1 MKKALVTQAFGDKWH
16 KVLELTKPRME
27 SYCQRHKIDLI
38 TFEKPLVEPVQYSK
52 LAIGNIIATKGYE
65 QVTFLDCDVLVTED
79 CHDIGDIIIADR
91 ACDGKLMEP
100 EFDFIA
106 LDEGAFLDRK
116 PGLNGLA
123 NAFGLNDFN
132 PRFYFNTGVFVITP
146 KAVGALS
153 QPPIGLFPNH
163 FAEQTWMN
171 LQLHLWSTATL
182 SIDPIYNCMTSVEE
196 HFGLDRYKDA
206 NIIHYAGQSA
216 DMNKLIETIKAD
228 DAKLK
233 ELGR

>member
-1 MKKALVTQAFGDKWH
+1 MKKALITQAFGDSWH
-16 KVLELTKPRME
+16 KVLELTKPRMQ
-27 SYCQRHKIDLI
+27 SYCERHKIDLI
-38 TFEKPLVEPVQYSK
+38 SIEKPLVEPVQYSK

-65 QVTFLDCDVLVTED
+65 QVTFLDCDILVAED
-79 CHDIGDIIIADR
+79 CDEIGAF
-91 ACDGKLMEP
+91 LEP
-100 EFDFIA
+100 DCTFMA
-106 LDEGAFLDRK
+106 LDEGSYLDRK
-116 PGLNGLA
+116 PGLRGLA
-123 NAFGLNDFN
+123 DAFGFVLGWQ
-132 PRFYFNTGVFVITP
+132 PSFYYNTGVFVITP

-182 SIDPIYNCMTSVEE
+182 SMDPIYNCMTSVEE

>member
-1 MKKALVTQAFGDKWH
+1 MKKALVTQAFGDGWH

-27 SYCQRHKIDLI
+27 SYCKRHKIDLL
-38 TFEKPLVEPVQYSK
+38 TLEKPFVEPVQYSK
-52 LAIGNIIATKGYE
+52 LAIGNIIAARNYE
-65 QVTFLDCDVLVTED
+65 QVTFLDCDVLVAED
-79 CHDIGDIIIADR
+79 CDEIGA
-91 ACDGKLMEP
+91 LLEP
-100 EFDFIA
+100 DCTIIA
-106 LDEGAFLDRK
+106 LDEGAYLDRK
-116 PGLNGLA
+116 PGLKGLA
-123 NAFGLNDFN
+123 DAFGFVLGFQ
-132 PRFYFNTGVFVITP
+132 PSFYFNTGVFVIMP

-171 LQLHLWSTATL
+171 LQLHLWSTVTCNL
-182 SIDPIYNCMTSVEE
+182 DPAYNCMTSVEE

-206 NIIHYAGQSA
+206 QIIHYAGQSA
-216 DMNKLIETIKAD
+216 DLDRLMKDIKAD

>member
-16 KVLELTKPRME
+16 NVLELTKPRME

-38 TFEKPLVEPVQYSK
+38 TLEKPLIEPVQYSK

-65 QVTFLDCDVLVTED
+65 QVTFLDCDVLVAED
-79 CHDIGDIIIADR
+79 CDDIGA
-91 ACDGKLMEP
+91 LLEP
-100 EFDFIA
+100 DCTFMAF
-106 LDEGAFLDRK
+106 DEGSYLDRK
-116 PGLNGLA
+116 PGLRGLA
-123 NAFGLNDFN
+123 DAFGYV
-132 PRFYFNTGVFVITP
+132 PGWQPSFYYNTGVFVITP

-171 LQLHLWSTATL
+171 LQLHLWSTATC

>member
-38 TFEKPLVEPVQYSK
+38 SFEKPLVEPVQYSK

-65 QVTFLDCDVLVTED
+65 QVTFLDCDVLVAED
-79 CHDIGDIIIADR
+79 CEDIGEM
-91 ACDGKLMEP
+91 LEP
-100 EFDFIA
+100 DCTFMAF
-106 LDEGAFLDRK
+106 DEGSYLDRK
-116 PGLNGLA
+116 PGLKGLA
-123 NAFGLNDFN
+123 DAFGFV
-132 PRFYFNTGVFVITP
+132 PGFQPSFYFNTGVFVITP
-146 KAVGALS
+146 KAVGALC

-171 LQLHLWSTATL
+171 LQLHLWSTATC
-182 SIDPIYNCMTSVEE
+182 SIDPAYNCMTSVEE
-196 HFGLDRYKDA
+196 HFGLDRYADA
-206 NIIHYAGQSA
+206 KIIHYAGQSA
-216 DMNKLIETIKAD
+216 DLNKLAETIKAD

>member
-27 SYCQRHKIDLI
+27 AYCQRHKIDLI
-38 TFEKPLVEPVQYSK
+38 SIEKPLVEPVQYSK

-65 QVTFLDCDVLVTED
+65 QVTFLDCDILVAND
-79 CHDIGDIIIADR
+79 CDEIGS
-91 ACDGKLMEP
+91 LLEP
-100 EFDFIA
+100 DCSFMAF
-106 LDEGAFLDRK
+106 DEGSYLDRK
-116 PGLNGLA
+116 PGLKGLA
-123 NAFGLNDFN
+123 DAFGYV
-132 PRFYFNTGVFVITP
+132 PGWQPSFYYNTGVFVITN
-146 KAVGALS
+146 KGVGALS

-171 LQLHLWSTATL
+171 LQLHLWSTATCNL
-182 SIDPIYNCMTSVEE
+182 DPSYNCMTSVEE

-216 DMNKLIETIKAD
+216 DMNKLIETIKED

>member
-16 KVLELTKPRME
+16 EVLELTKPRME
-27 SYCQRHKIDLI
+27 AYCERHKIDLI
-38 TFEKPLVEPVQYSK
+38 SIEKPLVEPVQYSK

-65 QVTFLDCDVLVTED
+65 QVTFLDCDILVAND
-79 CHDIGDIIIADR
+79 CDEIGA
-91 ACDGKLMEP
+91 LMEP
-100 EFDFIA
+100 DCTFMAF
-106 LDEGAFLDRK
+106 DEGSYLDRK
-116 PGLNGLA
+116 PGLKGLA
-123 NAFGLNDFN
+123 DAFGYV
-132 PRFYFNTGVFVITP
+132 PGWQPSFYYNTGVFVMTN

-171 LQLHLWSTATL
+171 LQLHLWSTATCNL
-182 SIDPIYNCMTSVEE
+182 DPAYNCMTSVEE

-216 DMNKLIETIKAD
+216 DINKLIETIKAD

>member
-1 MKKALVTQAFGDKWH
+1 MD
-16 KVLELTKPRME
+16 
-27 SYCQRHKIDLI
+27 IDI
-38 TFEKPLVEPVQYSK
+38 DF
-52 LAIGNIIATKGYE
+52 
-65 QVTFLDCDVLVTED
+65 
-79 CHDIGDIIIADR
+79 ADR
-91 ACDGKLMEP
+91 ERVLKLIKHVPAAINRKDGWVKH
-100 EFDFIA
+100 
-106 LDEGAFLDRK
+106 
-116 PGLNGLA
+116 
-123 NAFGLNDFN
+123 
-132 PRFYFNTGVFVITP
+132 NTGVFVITP

-171 LQLHLWSTATL
+171 LQLHLWSTSTCNL
-182 SIDPIYNCMTSVEE
+182 DPAYNCMTSVEE
-196 HFGLDRYKDA
+196 HFGLDRHKDA

>member
-1 MKKALVTQAFGDKWH
+1 MKKALVTQAFGEKWH

-27 SYCQRHKIDLI
+27 SYCKRHKIDLI
-38 TFEKPLVEPVQYSK
+38 SFEKPLVEPVQYSK

-65 QVTFLDCDVLVTED
+65 QVTFLDCDVLVAED
-79 CHDIGDIIIADR
+79 CEDIGEM
-91 ACDGKLMEP
+91 LEP
-100 EFDFIA
+100 DCTFMAF
-106 LDEGAFLDRK
+106 DEGEYLDRK
-116 PGLNGLA
+116 PGLKGLA
-123 NAFGLNDFN
+123 DAFGFV
-132 PRFYFNTGVFVITP
+132 PGFQPSFYFNTGVFVITP
-146 KAVGALS
+146 RAVGALS

-171 LQLHLWSTATL
+171 LQLHLWSTATC
-182 SIDPIYNCMTSVEE
+182 SIDPAYNCMTSVEE

-206 NIIHYAGQSA
+206 MIIHYAGQSA
-216 DMNKLIETIKAD
+216 DLNKLAETIKAD

>member
-1 MKKALVTQAFGDKWH
+1 MKKALVTQAFGDGWH

-27 SYCQRHKIDLI
+27 SYCKRHKIDLI

-65 QVTFLDCDVLVTED
+65 QVTFLDCDVLVAED
-79 CHDIGDIIIADR
+79 CEDIGT
-91 ACDGKLMEP
+91 LLEP
-100 EFDFIA
+100 DCTFMA
-106 LDEGAFLDRK
+106 LDEGEYLDRK
-116 PGLNGLA
+116 PGLKGLA
-123 NAFGLNDFN
+123 NAFGFV
-132 PRFYFNTGVFVITP
+132 PGFQPSFYFNTGVFVITP

-171 LQLHLWSTATL
+171 LQLHLWSTSTCNL
-182 SIDPIYNCMTSVEE
+182 DPAYNCMTSVEE

-206 NIIHYAGQSA
+206 QIIHYAGQSA
-216 DMNKLIETIKAD
+216 DLDRLMKDIKSD

>member
-1 MKKALVTQAFGDKWH
+1 MKKALVTQAFGNKWH

-27 SYCQRHKIDLI
+27 AYCERHKIDLI
-38 TFEKPLVEPVQYSK
+38 SIEKPLVEPVQYSK

-65 QVTFLDCDVLVTED
+65 QVTFLDCDILVAND
-79 CHDIGDIIIADR
+79 CDEIGNIIIADR
-91 ACDGKLMEP
+91 ADDGKLMEP

-106 LDEGAFLDRK
+106 LDEGSFLDRK
-116 PGLNGLA
+116 PGLKGLA

-132 PRFYFNTGVFVITP
+132 PRFYFNTGVFVITSR
-146 KAVGALS
+146 AVGALS

-171 LQLHLWSTATL
+171 LQLHLWSTATCGL
-182 SIDPIYNCMTSVEE
+182 DPAYNCMTSVEE

-206 NIIHYAGQSA
+206 QIIHYAGQSA